1 MALSK
6 REITDSLLF
15 HSDRGIQYASKE
27 FRSIVK
33 NNDLITQS
41 MSRKAN
47 CWDNAVAESFFK
59 TLKVELVY
67 QNKFTSIV
75 EAKATVFE
83 YIEVWYNRKRLHSS
97 LGYKTPK
104 EVEME
109 FNKIKYV
116 A

>member
-1 MALSK
+1 MVTSK
-6 REITDSLLF
+6 REITKPLLF

-27 FRSIVK
+27 FRNQIST
-33 NNDLITQS
+33 NNLITQS

-67 QNKFTSIV
+67 QHNFKTI
-75 EAKATVFE
+75 EQAKSAVFE
-83 YIEVWYNRKRLHSS
+83 YIEIWYNRKRLHSF

-104 EVEME
+104 EVELE
-109 FNKIKYV
+109 FNKLKNV